1 MTRKSAINMYSQ
13 VKTQSTLEGAS
24 PHKLILMLF
33 HGAQERLATAKGHM
47 QRGEI
52 EAKSGRIDAAIK
64 IIEGLRNNL
73 DFKNGGEISANL
85 DSLYEY
91 MMLRLVQANMKNDP
105 EIIDEV
111 LLLIKEVSEGWS
123 EIKDQVNG

>member
-1 MTRKSAINMYSQ
+1 
-13 VKTQSTLEGAS
+13 
-24 PHKLILMLF
+24 MLF
-33 HGAQERLATAKGHM
+33 R
-47 QRGEI
+47 
-52 EAKSGRIDAAIK
+52 S
-64 IIEGLRNNL
+64 L

>member
-13 VKTQSTLEGAS
+13 VKTQATLEGAS

-33 HGAQERLATAKGHM
+33 EGAQERLATAKGHM

-52 EAKSGRIDAAIK
+52 EAKSSRIDAAIR
-64 IIEGLRNNL
+64 IVEGLRTNL
-73 DFKNGGEISANL
+73 DFEKGGELSANL

-91 MMLRLVQANMKNDP
+91 RALRLVQANMKNDP
-105 EIIDEV
+105 EILDEV
-111 LLLIKEVSEGWS
+111 MGLIREVSVGWS
-123 EIKDQVNG
+123 GIKDQVNR

>member
-1 MTRKSAINMYSQ
+1 MTRKSAINFYSQ
-13 VKTQSTLEGAS
+13 VKNQTTLEGAT

-33 HGAQERLATAKGHM
+33 NGAQERLATAKGHM

-52 EAKSGRIDAAIK
+52 EAKSSRIDAAIK
-64 IIEGLRNNL
+64 IIEGLRNTL
-73 DFKNGGEISANL
+73 DFQNGGEISENL

-91 MMLRLVQANMKNDP
+91 MLLRLVQANMKNDP

-111 LLLIKEVSEGWS
+111 LVLIREVAAGWS
-123 EIKDQVNG
+123 SIKDQVGG

>member
-1 MTRKSAINMYSQ
+1 
-13 VKTQSTLEGAS
+13 
-24 PHKLILMLF
+24 MLF